1 MSNDKQFTSHLC
13 TFMGR
18 EANLNIL
25 IPYIDSALK
34 IGAVDNYWFID
45 MTRKRSDHELIKK
58 LSAELNDKYPG
69 RVHLYNSEE
78 RGRIIDDK
86 DKLAEAT
93 KSWETFYKFLR
104 RFNDN
109 DIIAKCDDDTYY
121 IDVETLK
128 AAYEFRWENKKPY
141 LMHANAINNGLTA
154 YQMNKKGIFN
164 DNESSLYPLG
174 GLTGPLFS
182 HPEIACK
189 HHDQFTRDMLAN
201 HDSINKYKLGK
212 NIQFCNRV
220 SINFIFM
227 LGKDRDELSKITYQD
242 EYDTSCKYPQRENRP
257 NVIIGDFT
265 IAHHTY
271 GPQEPVMEK
280 LQTHVGYEKLCE
292 KLNSGD
298 VEFENKPI
306 GTQLN
311 ATTTIAVGGKMLMR
325 AWVEKNSYI
334 IKDPE
339 TGRYI
344 QLANELNTNEPNP
357 ALRSILVRGDK
368 NVQKA
373 CIFNIDTKKNECIFL
388 NNSTALLR
396 TPTGSHQIEA
406 AFPTASFHQAHY
418 LNSQIMIKPS
428 GDGKYALHPE
438 KNPEHRLI
446 AATAHPNA
454 HKNNPEDATENEK
467 RLQWSKK
474 TEPGFPGDR
483 AIDFEWEL
491 EPLGIHAGSVV
502 AGVIKRPSNFNYV
515 ANDET
520 TAWDAAR
527 KLPDNNCPREWIW
540 MVKDY
545 IWEMVPVHNKENVY
559 KVKLVADDKPD
570 MYLFYIEDQEKMI
583 TGAGGAHFEFIDK
596 SPKYLKH
603 LKTGKY
609 VNITDDGQV
618 VLQPNFAE
626 LAMCPLK

>member
-1 MSNDKQFTSHLC
+1 
-13 TFMGR
+13 
-18 EANLNIL
+18 
-25 IPYIDSALK
+25 
-34 IGAVDNYWFID
+34 
-45 MTRKRSDHELIKK
+45 
-58 LSAELNDKYPG
+58 
-69 RVHLYNSEE
+69 
-78 RGRIIDDK
+78 
-86 DKLAEAT
+86 
-93 KSWETFYKFLR
+93 
-104 RFNDN
+104 
-109 DIIAKCDDDTYY
+109 
-121 IDVETLK
+121 
-128 AAYEFRWENKKPY
+128 
-141 LMHANAINNGLTA
+141 
-154 YQMNKKGIFN
+154 
-164 DNESSLYPLG
+164 
-174 GLTGPLFS
+174 
-182 HPEIACK
+182 
-189 HHDQFTRDMLAN
+189 
-201 HDSINKYKLGK
+201 
-212 NIQFCNRV
+212 
-220 SINFIFM
+220 
-227 LGKDRDELSKITYQD
+227 
-242 EYDTSCKYPQRENRP
+242 
-257 NVIIGDFT
+257 
-265 IAHHTY
+265 
-271 GPQEPVMEK
+271 
-280 LQTHVGYEKLCE
+280 
-292 KLNSGD
+292 
-298 VEFENKPI
+298 
-306 GTQLN
+306 
-311 ATTTIAVGGKMLMR
+311 
-325 AWVEKNSYI
+325 
-334 IKDPE
+334 
-339 TGRYI
+339 
-344 QLANELNTNEPNP
+344 
-357 ALRSILVRGDK
+357 
-368 NVQKA
+368 
-373 CIFNIDTKKNECIFL
+373 
-388 NNSTALLR
+388 
-396 TPTGSHQIEA
+396 
-406 AFPTASFHQAHY
+406 
-418 LNSQIMIKPS
+418 MIKPS